1 MFISSASG
9 DIKTTL
15 GIQPGDDAKSID
27 VGDKALYESQGTVG
41 EYLSGKTI
49 DITLDGVKKST
60 TLPEYQQGDTAEDF
74 AKKLNDAIADKFG
87 PGKVTVEVG
96 NKGEN
101 KGKLKFMA
109 QENSTLQIS
118 STVGEKL
125 GIEGGSLT
133 NYVDTSKNLGKF
145 ATFGTTQVD
154 GQDVETMTINGVTLT
169 GKLLMGEGDP
179 IEQKDGTY
187 LDRNGNKVDENG
199 VRLGEDGKALYGYD
213 LTINGKTVGTYTRD
227 TALETVMLDVNN
239 DTEAGVNVSYS
250 KVTNQFVFTAE
261 ETGASGK
268 VEFGGDLAKA
278 LFVGEKDN
286 GKMEEGKDAILTMT
300 VNGSAV
306 EVTRSSN
313 TFDVDG
319 MSVTLL

>member
-1 MFISSASG
+1 M
-9 DIKTTL
+9 
-15 GIQPGDDAKSID
+15 
-27 VGDKALYESQGTVG
+27 
-41 EYLSGKTI
+41 
-49 DITLDGVKKST
+49 
-60 TLPEYQQGDTAEDF
+60 
-74 AKKLNDAIADKFG
+74 
-87 PGKVTVEVG
+87 
-96 NKGEN
+96 
-101 KGKLKFMA
+101 
-109 QENSTLQIS
+109 
-118 STVGEKL
+118 
-125 GIEGGSLT
+125 GIEGSSLT

-227 TALETVMLDVNN
+227 TALETVMVDINN
-239 DTEAGVNVSYS
+239 NTEAGVNVSYS

-286 GKMEEGKDAILTMT
+286 GQMEEGKDAILTMT

-319 MSVTLL
+319 MSVTLKGTFGYEGDNLVQDTEAVSFTTTSDADTMRGRHQGHGGRLQQDGQGHQRVPTALCLPKDPTAAAMNR